1 MYPNIPIE
9 DGIHQIASLLGVSDM
24 SFDTLEE
31 AAELDINS
39 LDELTVLL
47 LRFVLQFNYVS
58 FDGKTFR
65 QVIGTAMGTSV
76 APTYANLF
84 LAGYEVK
91 ALQELKEMLLYYGQ
105 FIDDTSAIIVGD
117 LNAVLAF
124 QTRFGNLHPNMKMEW
139 TQSKF
144 QLPFL
149 DIHVSLEVDPSVL
162 YRSTKVHIVTRVFQ
176 KALNSY
182 LYIPW
187 SSCHSDASKRAWVKG
202 ELIRYVRISSK
213 SEDFKKVQQLFLS
226 RLRARGYPGRWLRK
240 VFSEVSY
247 ASERPTALR
256 PHSHN
261 PDLVWEN
268 AARLYV
274 LKLTHNP
281 LWGEVDFGPIWKT
294 LRNAWEECGLG
305 KSKDHF
311 LALFKKPEAMGDILN
326 KINLQTLEAHTKHN

>member
-1 MYPNIPIE
+1 
-9 DGIHQIASLLGVSDM
+9 V
-24 SFDTLEE
+24 
-31 AAELDINS
+31 
-39 LDELTVLL
+39 
-47 LRFVLQFNYVS
+47 
-58 FDGKTFR
+58 
-65 QVIGTAMGTSV
+65 
-76 APTYANLF
+76 
-84 LAGYEVK
+84 
-91 ALQELKEMLLYYGQ
+91 
-105 FIDDTSAIIVGD
+105 
-117 LNAVLAF
+117 
-124 QTRFGNLHPNMKMEW
+124 
-139 TQSKF
+139 
-144 QLPFL
+144 LPFL
-149 DIHVSLEVDPSVL
+149 DIHISLAHEVDPSVL
-162 YRSTKVHIVTRVFQ
+162 YRSTKVHIVTCVFC

-187 SSCHSDASKRAWVKG
+187 SSCHSDASKHAWVKG
-202 ELIRYVRISSK
+202 ELIHYVRISSK

-226 RLRARGYPGRWLRK
+226 RLRAQGYPGRWLQK

-247 ASERPTALR
+247 ASECPTALCPR
-256 PHSHN
+256 SHN

-326 KINLQTLEAHTKHN
+326 KINLQTLKALPHITSNGSLGLI